1 MYYCTFF
8 CLFFFKTEAV
18 TRYAE
23 SGFKLYNPLQMAP
36 LKIWAPQRREGLL
49 FKKPFPFSLRSAPPP
64 LDKNNGL
71 RSPAL
76 RPGGRGGPG
85 GSKSLLLSLRCYAA
99 HIKL

>member
-49 FKKPFPFSLRSAPPP
+49 FKNPGSAPLLP

-71 RSPAL
+71 RLRRGEGQEAL
-76 RPGGRGGPG
+76 KAF
-85 GSKSLLLSLRCYAA
+85 SSVYAA
-99 HIKL
+99 TLLI